1 MTATYDQVPGAPVPD
16 GTVPGGVAQGGHQ
29 AAINAGHL
37 PPAAGYPA
45 EELTPAQAQEA
56 EAAGDYVTVPVT
68 DTGIAVRI
76 LPQGQW
82 RMSHMRLLNT
92 GDLEGWAECVIH
104 PDDIDAFVDLDLTLD
119 EFQDFSLA
127 AAKASGDDLGK
138 SRGRSKSSRH
148 MRRR

>member
-1 MTATYDQVPGAPVPD
+1 MTVTHDQTPGAPVPSVD
-16 GTVPGGVAQGGHQ
+16 GTGPAPHQ
-29 AAINAGHL
+29 AAISAGH
-37 PPAAGYPA
+37 PSPASGYPQ
-45 EELTPAQAQEA
+45 EGLTPAQAQEA
-56 EAAGDYVTVPVT
+56 EALGDYVTVPVA
-68 DTGIAVRI
+68 DTGVAVRI

-104 PDDIDAFVDLDLTLD
+104 EADIDAFLDLDLTID

-138 SRGRSKSSRH
+138 SRGRSRSSRN

>member
-1 MTATYDQVPGAPVPD
+1 MTVTHDQIPGAPQPTPD
-16 GTVPGGVAQGGHQ
+16 GSSAQ
-29 AAINAGHL
+29 AAISAGH
-37 PPAAGYPA
+37 PPVGGYPQEA
-45 EELTPAQAQEA
+45 LTPSQAQEA
-56 EAAGDYVTVPVT
+56 EAVGDYVTVPVG
-68 DTGIAVRI
+68 DTGVEVRI

-104 PDDIDAFVDLDLTLD
+104 EDDIDVFVDLDLTLD

-127 AAKASGDDLGK
+127 AAKASGDDMGK
-138 SRGRSKSSRH
+138 SRGRSRSSRS